1 MHGRLRLCVGLLL
14 VVTAVALGGTAQAA
28 PNRREL
34 QARQEFA
41 AGRYANALELFAQLY
56 AETLHPTYLRNI
68 GRCQQELGDPEKA
81 ITSFRQ
87 YLSKAKE
94 LKPSER
100 QEVEGFIRDM
110 EELKRKREATAAP
123 PPPPARPVSLA
134 VRDPEPAHPILVA
147 PKPEP
152 QPESA
157 PVYGR
162 WWFWALVGAAA
173 VGGAAALLAS
183 GTVGG
188 GKGASCPSGVT
199 CQ

>member
-1 MHGRLRLCVGLLL
+1 MHLRLRSCTGVLL
-14 VVTAVALGGTAQAA
+14 VLAAIALGGLAQAA
-28 PNRREL
+28 PNRREV

-68 GRCQQELGDPEKA
+68 GRCHQELGDPDKA
-81 ITSFRQ
+81 ISSFRQ
-87 YLSKAKE
+87 YLSKARD

-100 QEVEGFIRDM
+100 EEVEGFIRDM
-110 EELKRKREATAAP
+110 EELKRKRESAAAP
-123 PPPPARPVSLA
+123 AAPPARPVSLA
-134 VRDPEPAHPILVA
+134 VREPPRSPPVLVG
-147 PKPEP
+147 PGPDK

-162 WWFWALVGAAA
+162 WWFWALVGGA
-173 VGGAAALLAS
+173 VVAGSAALLAS
-183 GTVGG
+183 GTLGT
-188 GKGASCPSGVT
+188 KNARCPSGVV